1 VFAVQQK
8 KKGRKLEHDPIHMQN
23 KKASLCISVASKAA
37 HFQSRLHKK
46 EDGMEEPLIVKRKRN
61 YTRITRGPSMRPMT
75 QKIGEDR
82 LEKVSLKSVRQW
94 RTKSTC
100 VTQCL
105 TNISERKIMDVRY
118 DVWENSR
125 THDKRVT
132 WILRQMWMFVKQN
145 VVTGWM
151 DFNFCIEGT
160 SVCNT
165 CYAHVLDYSRRQLER
180 LKEDIR
186 SHDRRSAYHGMV

>member
-61 YTRITRGPSMRPMT
+61 YTRITREPSMRPMT
-75 QKIGEDR
+75 RKIGEDC
-82 LEKVSLKSVRQW
+82 LEKESLKSVRQW

-105 TNISERKIMDVRY
+105 TNINERKIMDVRY

-132 WILRQMWMFVKQN
+132 WILRQMWM
-145 VVTGWM
+145 
-151 DFNFCIEGT
+151 
-160 SVCNT
+160 
-165 CYAHVLDYSRRQLER
+165 L
-180 LKEDIR
+180 
-186 SHDRRSAYHGMV
+186 